1 MDIVNTLQT
10 KFNVKVLLRNDAKS
24 AALAEKA
31 IGSIKKFDDAIF
43 LTLGTGI
50 GGAVFMNGKML
61 EPKRKYGFEIGH
73 MVININGPKCT
84 CGRNGC
90 FETLASMRKLKND
103 IKEKLNLSPDTTGK
117 EIRELLENKQNYYQ
131 AQTVIDEYI
140 QNLSIGLQNL
150 IIMFKPEVISIGG
163 SFTHYKEILLDKLIQ
178 NLNGQNANF
187 IKNNIPPIL
196 IATLKNEA
204 GIIGAIIE

>member
-10 KFNVKVLLRNDAKS
+10 KFDVKVLLRNDAKC

-73 MVININGPKCT
+73 MIIDINGPKCT

-178 NLNGQNANF
+178 NLNRQNANF